1 MSNVVPCQ
9 GVEPQLADSE
19 PAVLPL
25 DEHGVLPVISC
36 QHPVLDTD
44 LAHPERFKLP
54 ACRVETG
61 CSFSLS
67 YGCIRGVAEE
77 GFEPSAWSLWATRS
91 TPLSY
96 PARRCLLLSI
106 DLFLNKLVLSAAWHR
121 ARR

>member
-25 DEHGVLPVISC
+25 DEHGAWGQGSGVNSHRPSSVLR
-36 QHPVLDTD
+36 TD
-44 LAHPERFKLP
+44 VAHPERFKLP

-61 CSFSLS
+61 CSYSLS
-67 YGCIRGVAEE
+67 YGCMRKVAEE
-77 GFEPSAWSLWATRS
+77 GFEPSTWSLWATRS

-96 PARRCLLLSI
+96 PARRCLLLI
-106 DLFLNKLVLSAAWHR
+106 D
-121 ARR
+121 